1 MSEQSFYDVNP
12 ILQRANDAAYNMA
25 RECARQ
31 IRETG
36 EDRAATMRTGKRFV
50 MFAGATKAG
59 GPWWIP
65 VAIEEEAERA
75 EIIAAFPE
83 LREFVE

>member
-1 MSEQSFYDVNP
+1 MSEQSFYEVNP
-12 ILQRANDAAYNMA
+12 ILQRANDAAFNMA
-25 RECARQ
+25 RECMRQ
-31 IRETG
+31 IEETG
-36 EDRAATMRTGKRFV
+36 QDRAATMRAGKRFV

-65 VAIEEEAERA
+65 VAIDDVAERA

-83 LREFVE
+83 LREFAE